1 MTDIIANLDK
11 KDVYTAPNTDYFKN
25 FKFPKK
31 KINKDGVVIDRT
43 TLPEINDSNR
53 FSKEPPIP
61 DNDTTIQVNKLTT
74 YHYLEAQ
81 KVKND
86 KIKLKM
92 VAPKSSKNLDESDS
106 CVIEAI
112 QDDNKIY
119 TPFTK
124 TADTFNN
131 GLSRANDFLLFQS
144 WLKDMDNAFS
154 QDATTIQKLETA
166 AKETLYYVPYLGQLL
181 AVGRDIGEENYEGA
195 LGTISFMI
203 FLYLVP
209 ELSVPV
215 ILGFEIYKEIQ
226 TIDEYEKTVDKVIE
240 ERNKTWHSAY
250 RFMVHQWYENVHI
263 QIKYRLNHIYQ
274 ALSYQAEAIKN
285 GVDIEFNK
293 YSGPDKSTLQ
303 QKVNEFKASIDTL
316 VMKAMCNAEEFLEK
330 SSIAYFEKKGLPKLY
345 DYLQAFDKDT
355 KSKIEDFKRS
365 SESKLLQQGIG
376 SLEIAIANEDID
388 RKVKNEILPIKFN
401 SSLLKSLMKS
411 DTLIEEI
418 VLEEDLV
425 FSLGVRDGIIG
436 DLSQKRTKLTI
447 GTDIRVVKG
456 RDNEAIYLKS
466 TPNSS
471 IQIDKNTNL
480 NFLNSNNFSLSFWI
494 RVPRYNKF
502 DKEKDLNN
510 EYTVVNNMDSTKG
523 FKISIKNGILYWTLK
538 GSQIKTVEIPLSDT
552 KVSDNIWRHVVIS
565 NNKAG
570 NCTIYVDRVQ
580 KGTVSLSGLGD
591 ITNNL
596 PITLKLVG
604 NNNKN
609 QFIRLDQFNIYKR
622 DLNSTEVK
630 MLFDSYF
637 KDEELRD
644 YWGEPLAYNKKY
656 YMQNIAFLGCGLQST
671 SDKLSLQPKAVFDP
685 TGNGS
690 YIPRLYR
697 GYDVFLQKDSQNKT
711 TDITPKKDHL
721 INIKQESKFVGFKSV
736 IDTEVDFST
745 GLVLKKYL
753 KLTTAY
759 GNEATD
765 PKNFKLMSLK
775 KDNWIQIKKESWT
788 DKGGRIVPNGLV
800 GKKPEGSDVY
810 LYLWD
815 WSNEKDDYSE
825 KQWCFICEDEGWK
838 DSNGKFET
846 A

>member
-1 MTDIIANLDK
+1 MTDIIANVDK
-11 KDVYTAPNTDYFKN
+11 KDVYTAPSTDYFKN

-131 GLSRANDFLLFQS
+131 GLSRANDFVLFQS

-181 AVGRDIGEENYEGA
+181 AVGRDIGQENYVGA
-195 LGTISFMI
+195 LETISFMI

-215 ILGFEIYKEIQ
+215 IIGFEIYKEIQ

-263 QIKYRLNHIYQ
+263 QIKYRLGHIYQ

-303 QKVNEFKASIDTL
+303 QKVNEFKASIDTS

-345 DYLQAFDKDT
+345 DYLQSFDKDT
-355 KSKIEDFKRS
+355 KSNIEEFKKS
-365 SESKLLQQGIG
+365 SESRLLQQGIG
-376 SLEIAIANEDID
+376 SLEIAIANEDTD

-411 DTLIEEI
+411 DALIEEI

-425 FSLGVRDGIIG
+425 FSLGVRDGIIE
-436 DLSQKRTKLTI
+436 DLSQNRTKLTI

-480 NFLNSNNFSLSFWI
+480 NCLNSNNFSLSFWI

-502 DKEKDLNN
+502 DQEDLGN
-510 EYTVVNNMDSTKG
+510 EYTVVNNINNNRG
-523 FKISIKNGILYWTLK
+523 FKISIKDGRLYWTLN
-538 GSQIKTVEIPLSDT
+538 GSQTKTTEIPLPNT
-552 KVSDNIWRHVVIS
+552 NVSDNIWTHVTIA
-565 NNKAG
+565 NNKVG
-570 NCTIYVDRVQ
+570 DCTIYVDGFN
-580 KGTVSLSGLGD
+580 KKTVSLSGLGD

-596 PITLKLVG
+596 PINIKLVG
-604 NNNKN
+604 NKNKK

-630 MLFDSYF
+630 MLFNSYF
-637 KDEELRD
+637 KDNELRD

-656 YMQNIAFLGCGLQST
+656 YMQNIAFPGCGLQST

-685 TGNGS
+685 TGKGS

-697 GYDVFLQKDSQNKT
+697 GFEVILQKDIQNKT
-711 TDITPKKDHL
+711 TDIIPKKDDM
-721 INIKQESKFVGFKSV
+721 INIKQENKFIGFNSLMDK
-736 IDTEVDFST
+736 TQ
-745 GLVLKKYL
+745 KYL
-753 KLTTAY
+753 KLTTAS
-759 GNEATD
+759 GNAAND
-765 PKNFKLMSLK
+765 PKDFKLMSLR
-775 KDNWIQIKKESWT
+775 KDNWVQIKKETWVSGNGYQIPT
-788 DKGGRIVPNGLV
+788 GLV
-800 GKKPEGSDVY
+800 GVNSNESTPY
-810 LYLWD
+810 LWLWD
-815 WSNEKDDYSE
+815 WDGNRNYNND
-825 KQWCFICEDEGWK
+825 QWCFICEDEGWI
-838 DSNGKFET
+838 DSNGKFES